1 VKTSLRIPL
10 LDIVQYPVPAVD
22 TQTSKPVIEV
32 LQASTDLMNGT
43 SNADVQPSEP
53 VTLTPQLPTGPVSET
68 SSVSIEKSPFSLT
81 DAEVGDIL
89 KNLEETFSPEEVD
102 KLLGG
107 LEAGLD
113 ESELLSDHYIDNE
126 VRRSMNMFVED
137 FIV

>member
-1 VKTSLRIPL
+1 M
-10 LDIVQYPVPAVD
+10 QYPVPAVD

-32 LQASTDLMNGT
+32 LQASTDLVNGT

-107 LEAGLD
+107 LEADLD